1 MEESILNSIKKDL
14 GLTPDYI
21 AFDSDVLMFVNGV
34 FSTLYQLG
42 VESAKNKQVDDSE
55 TTWEEFFDG
64 DTDLISLIHPYTYLK
79 VRMLFDPPTNS
90 FVLDNMNKQAS
101 EYEWRINIQAE
112 GAFDVKDS

>member
-21 AFDSDVLMFVNGV
+21 AFDSDVLMFINGV

-42 VESAKNKQVDDSE
+42 IESAKNKRVDDSE
-55 TTWEEFFDG
+55 ITWEEFFDG

-112 GAFDVKDS
+112 GAFDVKNS